1 MTVKTNIKK
10 TAAKSARKRAYKEN
24 VFASD
29 YQFDYD
35 TTLLGEGQLK
45 EWFYEGLQESQ
56 LAYLRQPA
64 RVDKAPQEP
73 VAYDG
78 WESEQPKNWQHGAA
92 CQDVDPVVFFNE
104 GSKPKDAYLKPDA
117 EWRQHCPQCP
127 VRKNCLAA
135 ARESESV
142 GIWGGVYRWYDK
154 KTHKVEELDDRI
166 PSTTARK
173 PLSYEQL
180 HSLR

>member
-1 MTVKTNIKK
+1 MSYYTTTESIA
-10 TAAKSARKRAYKEN
+10 TRRARDKSLDRGT
-24 VFASD
+24 FASD

-35 TTLLGEGQLK
+35 TTLLESGKLK
-45 EWFYEGLQESQ
+45 EWFYDGLQESQ

-64 RVDKAPQEP
+64 RVDRVTQEEVP
-73 VAYDG
+73 YDG
-78 WESEQPKNWQHGAA
+78 WQAQQPRMWQHQAA

-117 EWRQHCPQCP
+117 EWREHCPQCP
-127 VRKNCLAA
+127 VRESCIAA
-135 ARESESV
+135 ARDSGSV
-142 GIWGGVYRWYDK
+142 GVWGGVYRWYDK
-154 KTHKVEELDDRI
+154 KTHKIEELDDRI
-166 PSTTARK
+166 SGTTARK

>member
-1 MTVKTNIKK
+1 MSYYTTTESIA
-10 TAAKSARKRAYKEN
+10 TRRARDKSLDRGT
-24 VFASD
+24 FASD

-35 TTLLGEGQLK
+35 TTLLESGKLK
-45 EWFYEGLQESQ
+45 EWFYDGLQESQ

-64 RVDKAPQEP
+64 RVDIAVQEEVP
-73 VAYDG
+73 YDG
-78 WESEQPKNWQHGAA
+78 WQAQQPRMWQHQAA

-117 EWRQHCPQCP
+117 EWREHCPQCP
-127 VRKNCLAA
+127 VREFCIAA
-135 ARESESV
+135 ARESGSV

-154 KTHKVEELDDRI
+154 KTHKIEELDDRI
-166 PSTTARK
+166 SGTTARK